1 MKIRNGIIINEGL
14 RCKLQLLNCRDP
26 WGNKKLFRI
35 AYISFMKNIAKG
47 TLLIAE
53 PFLKDIHFQRTVVL
67 LCEHQ
72 QTGTFGILINKPLNE
87 DISYLIEELD
97 GLGVPLYDG
106 GPVNRNQIHFLHQ
119 YPDLVPGG
127 QHIVDGIYW
136 GGDFDIAASF
146 IKKGLIKKEGIRF
159 YLGYSGW
166 GENQLEDEMKE
177 KSWLTLSAYKDLVFH
192 KNAMQIWK
200 KAVTDLG
207 DEFLPMVNYPLDPS
221 FN

>member
-1 MKIRNGIIINEGL
+1 MKIRNGLIINVGL
-14 RCKLQLLNCRDP
+14 RCKLQLWNHWHH
-26 WGNKKLFRI
+26 WGDTKLFRI

-72 QTGTFGILINKPLNE
+72 QTGTFGILINKILNE
-87 DISYLIEELD
+87 DISYLIEELE
-97 GLGVPLYDG
+97 GLGIPLYDG

-119 YPDLVPGG
+119 YPNLIPGG
-127 QHIVDGIYW
+127 QHVTDGIYW

-146 IKKGLIKKEGIRF
+146 IKKGMIKKEGIRF

-177 KSWLTLSAYKDLVFH
+177 KSWLTLSGYKDLVFH
-192 KNAMQIWK
+192 KNAPQIWK
-200 KAVTDLG
+200 KAVSDLG
-207 DEFLPMVNYPLDPS
+207 EEFLPMVNYPLDPS

>member
-1 MKIRNGIIINEGL
+1 MK
-14 RCKLQLLNCRDP
+14 K
-26 WGNKKLFRI
+26 
-35 AYISFMKNIAKG
+35 IAKG

-53 PFLKDIHFQRTVVL
+53 PFLKDILFQRTVVL

-72 QTGTFGILINKPLNE
+72 QTGTFGILINKLLNE
-87 DISYLIEELD
+87 DISYLVKELD
-97 GLGVPLYDG
+97 GLGVPVYDG

-127 QHIVDGIYW
+127 QHIIDGIYW

-146 IKKGLIKKEGIRF
+146 IKKGLIKKECIRF

-166 GENQLEDEMKE
+166 GEDQLKDEMKN
-177 KSWLTLSAYKDLVFH
+177 KSWLILSACKDLVFH
-192 KNAMQIWK
+192 KNTLQIWK
-200 KAVTDLG
+200 KAIANLG